1 MLGFLSL
8 DLHKIFSGV
17 LGSGNYA
24 ILSKNLINIPAITG
38 SEKCAFVA
46 NVLQNTQDLVISRCR
61 FAEDGYEIYKD
72 I

>member
-38 SEKCAFVA
+38 SEKCALVA
-46 NVLQNTQDLVISRCR
+46 NVLQNTQDLVILRFR
-61 FAEDGYEIYKD
+61 FAEDGYEICKD